1 MSLESETNLSSAGL
15 NGDLG
20 GGLGGDLG
28 GGLGGGLGGDLGGGG
43 DAQANSSLD
52 QVSCHCC

>member
-1 MSLESETNLSSAGL
+1 MTSKLPALHADNSFLQNPNRTIMSLESETNLSSAGL

-28 GGLGGGLGGDLGGGG
+28 GDLDGDF
-43 DAQANSSLD
+43 
-52 QVSCHCC
+52 

>member
-28 GGLGGGLGGDLGGGG
+28 GDLGVGG
-43 DAQANSSLD
+43 DAQASSSLD

>member
-20 GGLGGDLG
+20 GGLGG
-28 GGLGGGLGGDLGGGG
+28 GLGGDLGGGLGAGG